1 MTPQDAEQLE
11 RLRFARD
18 VLPCERKRYFALWHA
33 HLGSSSRQIEALG
46 IMNADSVLK
55 VISLYRQGGLD
66 ALKERVHPGRT
77 SVLTPEIIVDIG
89 QQIATGQ
96 QVWSSR
102 SLVAYVFERY
112 GITVGRTAMRTQL
125 HHAGMS
131 WQRTRLVVAGQADP
145 DTKADFKTDL
155 EAVKRGR

>member
-1 MTPQDAEQLE
+1 MTTQDAEQLE
-11 RLRFARD
+11 RLLFDRD

-33 HLGSSSRQIEALG
+33 HLGSSSRQVEALG

-55 VISLYRQGGLD
+55 IVALYRQGGLN

-77 SVLTPEIIVDIG
+77 SVLTPEIIADIEE
-89 QQIATGQ
+89 QIAAGH
-96 QVWSSR
+96 QVWNSR
-102 SLVAYVFERY
+102 RLVAYVFERH
-112 GITVGRTAMRTQL
+112 GVIVGRTAIRTQL

-145 DTKADFKTDL
+145 ETKAEFKTDL
-155 EAVKRGR
+155 EAVKRGL

>member
-1 MTPQDAEQLE
+1 MTPQDVEQLE
-11 RLRFARD
+11 RLLFARD

-33 HLGSSSRQIEALG
+33 HLGSSTRQVEALG
-46 IMNADSVLK
+46 IMNADNVRK
-55 VISLYRQGGLD
+55 IIALYRQGGMD

-77 SVLTPEIIVDIG
+77 SVLTPEIIADIG
-89 QQIATGQ
+89 QQIAAGQ

-112 GITVGRTAMRTQL
+112 GVTVGRTAMRAQL

-145 DTKADFKTDL
+145 ETKAEFKTDL